1 MASYRDYNE
10 LTPEGR
16 RNRRDGII
24 AVVCLYLMLLFFF
37 RTCGLKHMVPPPPE
51 YGIELDMSGGGG
63 GGSAQVSNSRPDQ
76 PAASNSAPS
85 QPKAAPRVS
94 TQRTESTPKVTS
106 DQPKTNTTAKAEP
119 TVTQPTVNENAL
131 FKKKPGGSTGSG
143 TGTGA
148 GQGSGEGSGSGSGS
162 GGGSGG
168 GTGVGQ
174 GDFWLDGRPVVYK
187 AYPKGGEN
195 LSGLVIVEFRADKDG
210 NVIYAKAG
218 ARGTTINDAALWTE
232 CERAAK
238 LSKFKP
244 KEDAPAEQRGTI
256 RYRFVVH

>member
-10 LTPEGR
+10 NAPEER
-16 RNRRDGII
+16 RNRRSGSI
-24 AVVCLYLMLLFFF
+24 AVVCIYLLLFVFF

-63 GGSAQVSNSRPDQ
+63 GGSEQVSNTRSDQ
-76 PAASNSAPS
+76 PAATSPAPS

-94 TQRTESTPKVTS
+94 TQRTEATPKVTT
-106 DQPKTNTTAKAEP
+106 DQPKTNTTAQAEP

-131 FKKKPGGSTGSG
+131 FKKKKGGSTGSG
-143 TGTGA
+143 SGSGT
-148 GQGSGEGSGSGSGS
+148 GQGSGEGPGSGSGS
-162 GGGSGG
+162 GGGVGSGSG
-168 GTGVGQ
+168 QGT
-174 GDFWLDGRPVVYK
+174 GDFWLDGRPVVFK

-195 LSGLVIVEFRADKDG
+195 ISGWVIVEFRADKDG

-218 ARGTTINDAALWTE
+218 VRGTTINDSELWAE

-238 LSKFKP
+238 MSKFKA
-244 KEDAPAEQRGTI
+244 KDDAPAEQRGTI
-256 RYRFVVH
+256 RYRFVVR

>member
-10 LTPEGR
+10 LAPEER
-16 RNRRDGII
+16 RNRRNGII
-24 AVVCLYLMLLFFF
+24 AVVCIYLLLFIFF

-63 GGSAQVSNSRPDQ
+63 GGSAQVSNTRSDQ
-76 PAASNSAPS
+76 PAATNAAPS

-94 TQRTESTPKVTS
+94 TQRTEATPKVTA
-106 DQPKTNTTAKAEP
+106 DQPKTNTTAQAEP

-143 TGTGA
+143 TGSGS
-148 GQGSGEGSGSGSGS
+148 GQGSGTGVGSGSGS
-162 GGGSGG
+162 GGGSGSG
-168 GTGVGQ
+168 SGQGT
-174 GDFWLDGRPVVYK
+174 GDFWLGGRPVVYK
-187 AYPKGGEN
+187 ARPNGGEN
-195 LSGLVIVEFRADKDG
+195 KSGDIVVIFRADKEG

-218 ARGTTINDAALWTE
+218 GRGTTINDTALWEE

-238 LSKFKP
+238 KSKFKA
-244 KEDAPAEQRGTI
+244 KEDAPVEQQGKIT
-256 RYRFVVH
+256 YHFVTR